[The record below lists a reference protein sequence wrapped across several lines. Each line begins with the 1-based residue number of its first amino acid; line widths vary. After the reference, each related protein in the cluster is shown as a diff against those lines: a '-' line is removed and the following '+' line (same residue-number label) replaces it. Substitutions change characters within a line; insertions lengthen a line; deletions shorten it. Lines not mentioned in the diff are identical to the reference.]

1 MKNKIAQLLFLVFCI
16 SVFAE
21 NQDFINARQLAENG
35 FWNESLVEL
44 KKVPKSQKNSDYQLL
59 EAFAKVMTNQAS
71 AKDEKYIL
79 NNASLEN
86 KLILLLKKQQYDEAI
101 SYGEKALT
109 ETKLSENEKYLLG
122 LAYLGTEKYE
132 KAESFLGTDSVFA
145 LFYTAY
151 CQYVLG
157 KTSESYENFVKV
169 TKNYPAH
176 RLGIESHIYAAKC
189 CIFNNDFE
197 NAIREGKFAVNKA
210 TDLTQKI
217 EAALLVANLYQEQ
230 NKSDEA
236 ISLLT
241 SISSTYNEKNIP
253 VKFKIAE
260 IYSLQGKI
268 SEANL
273 IYEDIQNFYSGTVYA
288 EEAAFKRGKMYFDN
302 EQYFPAKN
310 HFTYCES
317 NFPKGNFAEQA
328 LYYNA
333 ISRENLGEI
342 DEAVLQYLKIISLY
356 ENSYYVFSAHERLAF
371 LFYENG
377 EYNRALSEINF
388 LQENY
393 TEQVAFSTVN
403 NLKPQLELLIS
414 GEDEDMVDLL
424 QQWNKNKKAE
434 TLDGMNV
441 GIQLAEKYLVSVEEK
456 EKGVDILNQILAKIS
471 ENTTSYEKAKVAAK
485 ANTLLGL
492 YNCINADYVLGSEYY
507 LKSASFYMGI
517 SAESAAESMYKAALA
532 LSNARKSK
540 DVELVYNKMT
550 TLYPNSTWTEKTGLI
565 LENKSKN

>member
-1 MKNKIAQLLFLVFCI
+1 MKNKIAQLIFLVFCI

-122 LAYLGTEKYE
+122 LAYLGTEKYD
-132 KAESFLGTDSVFA
+132 KAKSFLGTDSVFA

-210 TDLTQKI
+210 TDLSQKI

-333 ISRENLGEI
+333 VSRENLGEI

-540 DVELVYNKMT
+540 DVELVYNKMK

>member
-122 LAYLGTEKYE
+122 LAYLGTEKYD

-210 TDLTQKI
+210 TDLSQKI

-236 ISLLT
+236 ISLLI

-260 IYSLQGKI
+260 IYSLQGQI

-540 DVELVYNKMT
+540 DVELVYNKMK

>member
-1 MKNKIAQLLFLVFCI
+1 MKNKIAQLIFLVFCI

-122 LAYLGTEKYE
+122 LAYLGTEKYD

-210 TDLTQKI
+210 TDLSQKI

-310 HFTYCES
+310 HFSYCES

-377 EYNRALSEINF
+377 EYDRALSEINF

-540 DVELVYNKMT
+540 DVELVYNKMK

>member
-1 MKNKIAQLLFLVFCI
+1 MKNKIARLIFLVFCI

-21 NQDFINARQLAENG
+21 NQDFTNARQLAENG

-210 TDLTQKI
+210 TDLSQKI

-424 QQWNKNKKAE
+424 QQWNKNKRAE

-540 DVELVYNKMT
+540 DVELVYNKMK

-565 LENKSKN
+565 LENKSTN

>member
-35 FWNESLVEL
+35 FWSESLVEL

-109 ETKLSENEKYLLG
+109 ETKLSEKEKYLLG
-122 LAYLGTEKYE
+122 LAYLGTEKYD

-210 TDLTQKI
+210 TDLSQKI

-377 EYNRALSEINF
+377 EYDRALSEINF

-540 DVELVYNKMT
+540 DVELVYNKMK

>member
-1 MKNKIAQLLFLVFCI
+1 MKNKIARLIFLVFCI

-35 FWNESLVEL
+35 FWSESLVEL

-122 LAYLGTEKYE
+122 LAYLGTEKYD

-210 TDLTQKI
+210 TDLAQKI

-236 ISLLT
+236 ISLLI

-260 IYSLQGKI
+260 IYSLQGQI

-377 EYNRALSEINF
+377 EYDRALSEINF

-540 DVELVYNKMT
+540 DVELVYNKMK

>member
-1 MKNKIAQLLFLVFCI
+1 MKNKILGFLLLFLYIF
-16 SVFAE
+16 VFAE
-21 NQDFINARQLAENG
+21 NQDFLNARQLAENG

-71 AKDEKYIL
+71 SKDENYIL
-79 NNASLEN
+79 ANASLEN
-86 KLILLLKKQQYDEAI
+86 KLILLLRKQQYDVAI
-101 SYGEKALT
+101 SYGEKALA
-109 ETKLSENEKYLLG
+109 ETKLSQNEEYLLG

-132 KAESFLGTDSVFA
+132 KAENLLGTDSVFA

-189 CIFNNDFE
+189 CILNNDFE

-210 TDLTQKI
+210 TDLSQKI

-230 NKSDEA
+230 SKSEEA
-236 ISLLT
+236 IALLS
-241 SISSTYNEKNIP
+241 SISSSYNEKNIP

-260 IYSLQGKI
+260 IYSLKGQL

-273 IYEDIQNFYSGTVYA
+273 IYEEIQNFYSGTVYA
-288 EEAAFKRGKMYFDN
+288 EEASFKRGKMYFDN
-302 EQYFPAKN
+302 EEYFQAK
-310 HFTYCES
+310 HQFAYCEN

-333 ISRENLGEI
+333 VSREKLGEI
-342 DEAVLQYLKIISLY
+342 DEAVLQYLKITSLY
-356 ENSYYVFSAHERLAF
+356 EKSYYVFSAHERLAF
-371 LFYENG
+371 LFYENS
-377 EYNRALSEINF
+377 EYDRALSEINF

-393 TEQVAFSTVN
+393 SEQVAFSTVN

-414 GEDEDMVDLL
+414 GEDKDMVVLL
-424 QQWNKNKKAE
+424 QQWNSNKKAQ
-434 TLDGMNV
+434 TLEGMNV
-441 GIQLAEKYLVSVEEK
+441 GIQLAEKYLVSVAEK
-456 EKGVDILNQILAKIS
+456 EKGVDILNQILEKIS

-517 SAESAAESMYKAALA
+517 STESAAESMYKAALA

-540 DVELVYNKMT
+540 DVELVYNKMK
-550 TLYPNSTWTEKTGLI
+550 TLYPTSSWTEKTGLI
-565 LENKSKN
+565 LENRSKN

>member
-122 LAYLGTEKYE
+122 LAYLGTEKYD

-210 TDLTQKI
+210 TDLAQKI

-236 ISLLT
+236 ISLLI

-260 IYSLQGKI
+260 IYSLQGQI

-540 DVELVYNKMT
+540 DVELVYNKMK

>member
-1 MKNKIAQLLFLVFCI
+1 MKNKIARLIFLVFCI

-35 FWNESLVEL
+35 FWSESLVEL

-122 LAYLGTEKYE
+122 LAYLGTEKYD

-210 TDLTQKI
+210 TDLSQKI

-236 ISLLT
+236 ISLLI

-260 IYSLQGKI
+260 IYSLQGQI

-540 DVELVYNKMT
+540 DVELVYNKMK

>member
-1 MKNKIAQLLFLVFCI
+1 MKNKIAQLIFLVFCI

-35 FWNESLVEL
+35 FWSESLVEL

-109 ETKLSENEKYLLG
+109 ETKLSEKEKYLLG
-122 LAYLGTEKYE
+122 LAYLGTEKYD

-210 TDLTQKI
+210 TDLSQKI

-260 IYSLQGKI
+260 IYSLEGKI

-377 EYNRALSEINF
+377 EYDRALSEINF

>member
-1 MKNKIAQLLFLVFCI
+1 MKNKIARLIFLVFCI

-35 FWNESLVEL
+35 FWSESLVEL

-122 LAYLGTEKYE
+122 LAYLGTEKYD

-210 TDLTQKI
+210 TDLSQKI

-492 YNCINADYVLGSEYY
+492 YNCINADYVVGSEYY

-540 DVELVYNKMT
+540 DVELVYNKMK

>member
-1 MKNKIAQLLFLVFCI
+1 MKNKIAQLIFLVFCI

-35 FWNESLVEL
+35 FWSESLVEL

-122 LAYLGTEKYE
+122 LAYLGTEKYD

-210 TDLTQKI
+210 TDLSQKI

-333 ISRENLGEI
+333 VSRENLGEI

-492 YNCINADYVLGSEYY
+492 YNCINADYVVGSEYY

-540 DVELVYNKMT
+540 DVELVYNKMK